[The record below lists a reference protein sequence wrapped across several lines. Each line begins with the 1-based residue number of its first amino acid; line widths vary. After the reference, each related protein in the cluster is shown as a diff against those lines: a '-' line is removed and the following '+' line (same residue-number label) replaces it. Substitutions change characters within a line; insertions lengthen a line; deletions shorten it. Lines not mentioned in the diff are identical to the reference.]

1 MKKIIPKLKIQSI
14 KKSTTIG
21 DIRTSENNKDNING
35 NKRVK
40 LINYIIN
47 IIRKK
52 NNVREDNNK
61 IEKKNNKI
69 NYILK
74 NKFLFKNLGFKVIV
88 QITSLVV
95 IICLILGSISYYRAS
110 KSLKENI
117 YTSLEYRAEDGAKI
131 LTSMIEQEIKSLSVV
146 ATRPDIQSMNF
157 NIQKEVLITEA
168 ERLGYTKLSIVDNE
182 GVIHFTNGST
192 FKVELSNPE
201 YAYLKNGLLG
211 KASISNPIKTVDN
224 EMVLSIAAPIK
235 NSGGEVL
242 GVLLADLPL
251 SKLNVLVQKTKIS
264 NEGYAFVIDSTG
276 KKVAHK
282 DINLVLSG
290 DNDIEESQK
299 DKKLEVLG
307 NIEKRMIEKEYGS
320 DIYIDELGK
329 EMIISYAPVPNTD
342 WSLALTLPKK
352 EVFKEVDNLKMNLI
366 IISIGFIV
374 IGILVSI
381 AFANDIK
388 KPLIKI
394 ENYAEELAERN
405 LSHRIV
411 INRRDEFA
419 KTAIALNIAVDKL
432 QKVIEIVKSESD
444 YSFKSAEKTH
454 HMINDV
460 DLLLQQVQGA
470 SQEIAAGMESCSST
484 VNGVTE
490 RTELVKNEIDVTVKN
505 IKNGFQVAKEIKV
518 RADSIK
524 DETYES
530 RNRILEIY
538 KTSKKDLEKS
548 IEDAKIVN
556 EVSKMADSIL
566 GIAKQTNLL
575 ALNAAIEAARAGEAG
590 RGFAVVAQEIRKLAE
605 ESSKTVE
612 VIQNLVNKVLDAVDE
627 LAVSSENM
635 LDNMESETIKD
646 YDKFINIGE
655 EYKNDGDTIKS
666 TIENFTYAVDNISS
680 SIEEIA
686 KNMQEITISV
696 NHAAAASS
704 NIGESI
710 TEITE
715 KNEQIIVESD
725 INAKSAHKLLEEVN
739 KFKTNV

>member
-1 MKKIIPKLKIQSI
+1 MKKIIPKLKIQNI
-14 KKSTTIG
+14 KKSKAVEEITNYG
-21 DIRTSENNKDNING
+21 DGKVDIKDN
-35 NKRVK
+35 KRLKV
-40 LINYIIN
+40 INYIIN
-47 IIRKK
+47 IIGKK
-52 NNVREDNNK
+52 NNVIEDN
-61 IEKKNNKI
+61 KKRENNKS
-69 NYILK
+69 NHILK
-74 NKFLFKNLGFKVIV
+74 NIFSFKNIGLKIII
-88 QITSLVV
+88 QITSLVI
-95 IICLILGSISYYRAS
+95 IICLTLGSISYYRAS
-110 KSLKENI
+110 KALKENI

-131 LTSMIEQEIKSLSVV
+131 ITSMIEQEIKSLSVV
-146 ATRPDIQSMNF
+146 ATRPDIQSMDF
-157 NIQKEVLITEA
+157 NIQKQVLITEA
-168 ERLGYTKLSIVDNE
+168 GRLGYTKLSIVDNE
-182 GVIHFTNGST
+182 GIIHFTNGT
-192 FKVELSNPE
+192 IFKVELSNPE
-201 YAYLKNGLLG
+201 YVYLKNGLLG
-211 KASISNPIKTVDN
+211 KASISNPIKALDN
-224 EMVLSIAAPIK
+224 QMVLSIAAPIK

-251 SKLNVLVQKTKIS
+251 SKLNVLVQKTKVS
-264 NEGYAFVIDSTG
+264 NEGYAFVIDGTG

-290 DNDIEESQK
+290 DNDIEKSEE
-299 DKKLEVLG
+299 DNKLEVLA
-307 NIEKRMIEKEYGS
+307 NIEKRMIGKKYGHG
-320 DIYIDELGK
+320 IYIDESGK

-352 EVFKEVDNLKMNLI
+352 EVFKEIYNLKMNLI

-405 LSHRIV
+405 LSHRII
-411 INRRDEFA
+411 INRRDEFS
-419 KTAIALNIAVDKL
+419 KTAVALNTAVDKL
-432 QKVIEIVKSESD
+432 QKVIKIVKSESD
-444 YSFKSAEKTH
+444 YSFKSAEKTN

-470 SQEIAAGMESCSST
+470 SQEIAAGMESCLSA
-484 VNGVTE
+484 VNGVTK

-505 IKNGFQVAKEIKV
+505 IKNGFQVAKEIKLK
-518 RADSIK
+518 ADNIK

-538 KTSKKDLEKS
+538 NTSKKDLEKS
-548 IEDAKIVN
+548 IEDAKVVN

-566 GIAKQTNLL
+566 VIAKQTNLL

-646 YDKFINIGE
+646 YERFINIGE
-655 EYKNDGDTIKS
+655 EYKNDGDIIKS
-666 TIENFTYAVDNISS
+666 TIETFTYAVDNISS

-686 KNMQEITISV
+686 KNMQEITLSV
-696 NHAAAASS
+696 NDAAEASS

-710 TEITE
+710 TEISE
-715 KNEQIIVESD
+715 KDEQIIVESD
-725 INAKSAHKLLEEVN
+725 INAKSSHKLLKEVN

>member
-1 MKKIIPKLKIQSI
+1 MKKIISRLKIQNI
-14 KKSTTIG
+14 KKSKTVEETT
-21 DIRTSENNKDNING
+21 TSENNKDNLKG
-35 NKRVK
+35 NKRLK

-52 NNVREDNNK
+52 NNVREDNNE
-61 IEKKNNKI
+61 IENKNNKI
-69 NYILK
+69 NDLLK
-74 NKFLFKNLGFKVIV
+74 NKFLFKNLGFKIII
-88 QITSLVV
+88 QITILVV
-95 IICLILGSISYYRAS
+95 IICLTLGSISYYRAS
-110 KSLKENI
+110 KALKENI

-131 LTSMIEQEIKSLSVV
+131 ITSMIEQEIKSLSVV
-146 ATRPDIQSMNF
+146 ATRPDIQSMDF
-157 NIQKEVLITEA
+157 NIQKQVLITEA
-168 ERLGYTKLSIVDNE
+168 GRLGYTNLSIIDNE
-182 GVIHFTNGST
+182 GIIHFTNGTT
-192 FKVELSNPE
+192 FKAELSNPE
-201 YAYLKNGLLG
+201 CTYLKNGLLG

-290 DNDIEESQK
+290 DNDIKKSQN
-299 DKKLEVLG
+299 DKKLEVLA
-307 NIEKRMIEKEYGS
+307 NIEKKMIEKEYGYGL
-320 DIYIDELGK
+320 YIDESAR
-329 EMIISYAPVPNTD
+329 EMIISYAPISNTD

-411 INRRDEFA
+411 INRRDEFYN
-419 KTAIALNIAVDKL
+419 TAVALNTAVNKL

-444 YSFKSAEKTH
+444 YSFKSAEKTN

-470 SQEIAAGMESCSST
+470 SQEIAAGMESCSIA
-484 VNGVTE
+484 VNEVTE

-505 IKNGFQVAKEIKV
+505 IKNGFHVAKKIKLK
-518 RADSIK
+518 ADRIK

-530 RNRILEIY
+530 RNRILDIY

-548 IEDAKIVN
+548 IEDAKVVN

-646 YDKFINIGE
+646 YDRFINIGE
-655 EYKNDGDTIKS
+655 EYKNDGDIIKS

-686 KNMQEITISV
+686 KNMQEITVSV
-696 NHAAAASS
+696 NDAAAASS

-725 INAKSAHKLLEEVN
+725 INAKSAHKLLKEVN